1 MTASLGKRYCT
12 SEQRSSVTRRSI
24 RITWQI
30 VPASTTP
37 VKLERLGNR
46 QPASQRLA
54 CLHRDLRRAAD
65 AIFYRMRTGY
75 QWKVIPP
82 SLCPGST
89 AFGYFKQRVDKGV
102 FPKIWK
108 LTLEEYDELVGLDWR
123 WQSVDGAMTK
133 APLGGESTGK
143 NPTDREKGC

>member
-1 MTASLGKRYCT
+1 M
-12 SEQRSSVTRRSI
+12 I
-24 RITWQI
+24 W
-30 VPASTTP
+30 
-37 VKLERLGNR
+37 ERMQNILPKYRKSRKGGR
-46 QPASQRLA
+46 PRK
-54 CLHRDLRRAAD
+54 DLRRVAD

-89 AFGYFKQRVDKGV
+89 AFSYFKQRVDKGV

-108 LTLEEYDELVGLDWR
+108 LALEEYDELVGLDWR